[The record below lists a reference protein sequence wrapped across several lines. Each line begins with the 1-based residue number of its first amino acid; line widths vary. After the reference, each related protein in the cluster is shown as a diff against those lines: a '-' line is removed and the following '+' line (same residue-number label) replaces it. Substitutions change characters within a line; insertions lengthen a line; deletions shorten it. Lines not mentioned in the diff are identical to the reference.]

1 MLQEFRVDNY
11 KSLINVTFKP
21 HDLNLLIG
29 LNNSGKTNLC
39 QALRFVANSALLSI
53 DGCADLI
60 AGSRIG
66 ITNSFFDK
74 HTVNF
79 HIRAAVPYEEENLIF
94 EYDLT
99 ISSPITAALNAT
111 LQVESEQLVVTGKDF
126 DDIML
131 LENARGKV
139 RLLHETDY
147 LKGHNNYVETTAPR
161 DTTMLN
167 RLYDLETNARAN
179 CFKRYLSFWQYY
191 DLSPSALRIPSHKP
205 NATILNPDGSNLAS
219 VVYHL
224 KTSNERRYRELLRSI
239 REFEPSIDLINF
251 QVASENNVFMSFE
264 NAAGHSL
271 PISNI
276 SHGTL
281 RFLGLAYV
289 LLVQPSPIPHSLL
302 VVEEPENGIYVG
314 FLRNLIKM
322 AAQASGS
329 PQLIFTSH
337 SPYFIDLFDDRLDSI
352 FVLKQG
358 EQHSSISQPDVEK
371 VKARLEHYPL
381 GEQHYREMLR

>member
-39 QALRFVANSALLSI
+39 QALRFVANSALFSL
-53 DGCADLI
+53 DQCADLI

-66 ITNSFFDK
+66 ITNYFFDK
-74 HTVNF
+74 HTVDF
-79 HIRAAVPYEEENLIF
+79 HIKAAVPYEEENLIF

-99 ISSPITAALNAT
+99 ISSPITATLNAT
-111 LQVESEQLVVTGKDF
+111 LQVESEQLVVTGEDF

-147 LKGHNNYVETTAPR
+147 LKGHNNYLETTALR

-167 RLYDLETNARAN
+167 RLYDFETNARAN
-179 CFKRYLSFWQYY
+179 YFKHYLSSWQYY
-191 DLSPSALRIPSHKP
+191 DLSHSALRSSGYNPTDTVLS
-205 NATILNPDGSNLAS
+205 PDGSNLAA
-219 VVYHL
+219 VIYHL
-224 KTSNERRYRELLRSI
+224 KTRDERRYRSFLKCI
-239 REFEPSIDLINF
+239 QKFDPSIDLINF
-251 QVASENNVFMSFE
+251 FPLANDVFMFFE
-264 NAAGHSL
+264 DTEGHSL
-271 PISNI
+271 PAINAST
-276 SHGTL
+276 GTL
-281 RFLGLAYV
+281 RFLGLTYV
-289 LLVQPSPIPHSLL
+289 LFQPVLIPHQL
-302 VVEEPENGIYVG
+302 VIVEEPENGIYVG
-314 FLRNLIKM
+314 LLKDLIEM
-322 AAQASGS
+322 AAQAPGS

-352 FVLKQG
+352 FVLKRG

-381 GEQHYREMLR
+381 GEQHFREMLR